1 MDYDVKDGIIVS
13 PGKFEG
19 EPEYTPYFWG
29 MVLDGAGTYFY
40 DEYENLYAYLE
51 IEQED
56 ISLYPKL
63 EGKKYI
69 ILFEDHIGFVYH
81 DFSDTEPEDS
91 GSQEES
97 D

>member
-13 PGKFEG
+13 PGRFEG
-19 EPEYTPYFWG
+19 EPEFTPYFWD
-29 MVLDGAGTYFY
+29 MVLDGWATDFH
-40 DEYENLYAYLE
+40 DENKNLYAYLE

-56 ISLYPKL
+56 ISIYPEL
-63 EGKKYI
+63 EGKRYI
-69 ILFEDHIGFVYH
+69 ILFEDNNGFVCH